1 MYYIQRKDSD
11 YLETVDE
18 FETKEEAIK
27 MLVEYKISDP
37 FAEYY
42 TSTRPCSNW
51 KPKQIKE

>member
-1 MYYIQRKDSD
+1 MYYIQRKDSY

-51 KPKQIKE
+51 KDKK